1 MISAN
6 ISVDT
11 LSQQEVRFSPTGG
24 TISVNRGSAFH
35 QQEGRSVSRGRI
47 IRTGSVISPR
57 HFFIF
62 EKRAPLFKFTSQ
74 TARTWARKQFIY
86 VIGMYL
92 TKMAACKK
100 ANGSFLQLQG
110 LEGSD
115 LPSAKL
121 LAAVTEQGF
130 ARFAIATYNDIH
142 D

>member
-1 MISAN
+1 M
-6 ISVDT
+6 
-11 LSQQEVRFSPTGG
+11 
-24 TISVNRGSAFH
+24 
-35 QQEGRSVSRGRI
+35 

-57 HFFIF
+57 HFFFF

-74 TARTWARKQFIY
+74 TARTWARKQFIC
-86 VIGMYL
+86 VIGMYMYMYL
-92 TKMAACKK
+92 TKMAAGKK

-130 ARFAIATYNDIH
+130 ACFAIATYNDIH

>member
-1 MISAN
+1 MVYNNCARYM
-6 ISVDT
+6 
-11 LSQQEVRFSPTGG
+11 LLYKQQCHGFYYCSKGVYSKREVCVLG
-24 TISVNRGSAFH
+24 TPSS
-35 QQEGRSVSRGRI
+35 
-47 IRTGSVISPR
+47 
-57 HFFIF
+57 FFF

-74 TARTWARKQFIY
+74 TARTWARKQFIC

-92 TKMAACKK
+92 TKMAAGKK

-121 LAAVTEQGF
+121 LAAVTELGF

-142 D
+142 DYP